1 MRFLEDSLLFRRKAN
16 LDEFE
21 AEAVLHLND
30 LYRTAVRLMGNP
42 THADDVIQE
51 TYLKAWKSF
60 HQFRKGTNCRAWLF
74 RIMFNAI
81 HDHRRR
87 WFNVKVVGEE
97 EAQLETKL
105 PYAPPVPDKLADEE
119 ILGALDELPSNYRE
133 AVLLADVEEFA
144 YKDIAKTLGVPIGT
158 VMSRLSRGRKLLRT
172 TLAGVAGTYGIGTPA
187 KGGQTA

>member
-1 MRFLEDSLLFRRKAN
+1 MLFRRKAN

-21 AEAVLHLND
+21 AEAVPHLND

-42 THADDVIQE
+42 AHADDVIQE

-60 HQFRKGTNCRAWLF
+60 HQFEKGTNCRAWLF

-119 ILGALDELPSNYRE
+119 ILGALDETPSNYRE

-144 YKDIAKTLGVPIGT
+144 YKDIAKALGVPIGT

-172 TLAGVAGTYGIGTPA
+172 TLAGVAGAYGIGTAA

>member
-1 MRFLEDSLLFRRKAN
+1 MRFLEDSVLFRRKAN

-21 AEAVLHLND
+21 AAAVPHLND

-42 THADDVIQE
+42 AHADDVIQE

-60 HQFRKGTNCRAWLF
+60 HQFEKGTNCRAWLF

-144 YKDIAKTLGVPIGT
+144 YKDIAKALGVPIGT

-172 TLAGVAGTYGIGTPA
+172 TLAGVTGTYGIGTAA